1 MPKKPLSSFFRFL
14 GEVRP
19 IVTKQNPGMK
29 ITELGKIM
37 AQKYKELPVARK
49 EALNEAYQI
58 EKKKYL
64 QEFEKFKITPEGKEI
79 LEKMKQDGKEKRLQ
93 KAKGKLGK
101 LKSELG
107 KPTRYPLAYNLFV
120 KEEMSGTPGRVISN
134 IKMAAD
140 KWKNLSEIQKSP
152 FVKKSAEL
160 KAMYEK
166 DLAAWEAKQAAEG
179 GLAQIEAMQKK
190 VLSATHDV
198 KGIVPKPKKKPKKVV
213 AKKVAKTKV
222 KKAAPKKKPAPKKK
236 AAPKKKVVEKVVA
249 KKPAAKKTAPK
260 KEPAVKKEVKKAE
273 PTKAKKKQ

>member
-1 MPKKPLSSFFRFL
+1 MPKKPLGTYFRFL
-14 GEVRP
+14 GEIRHT
-19 IVTKQNPGMK
+19 VTKQNPGVK
-29 ITELGKIM
+29 ITELSKIM

-93 KAKGKLGK
+93 KTKGQLGK

-107 KPTRYPLAYNLFV
+107 KPTRYPMAYNLFV
-120 KEEMSGTPGRVISN
+120 KEVTSGVPGRVTSN

-152 FVKKSAEL
+152 FVKKSTEL
-160 KAMYEK
+160 KAIYEK
-166 DLAAWEAKQAAEG
+166 DLAAWEAKQVAEG
-179 GLAQIEAMQKK
+179 GMAQIEALQKK
-190 VLSATHDV
+190 VLSATHNV
-198 KGIVPKPKKKPKKVV
+198 KGIVPTHKKKPKKVV
-213 AKKVAKTKV
+213 ATKVAKTKV
-222 KKAAPKKKPAPKKK
+222 KKATPKKKDVKK
-236 AAPKKKVVEKVVA
+236 AVA
-249 KKPAAKKTAPK
+249 KKPAAKKTAAK
-260 KEPAVKKEVKKAE
+260 KEPAVKKEVKKEVKKAE

>member
-1 MPKKPLSSFFRFL
+1 MPKKPLTIYFRFL
-14 GEVRP
+14 GEIRT

-29 ITELGKIM
+29 VTEVSKIM

-93 KAKGKLGK
+93 KTKGQLGK

-120 KEEMSGTPGRVISN
+120 KEEMSGTQGRVISN

-152 FVKKSAEL
+152 FVKKSAEC
-160 KAMYEK
+160 KAIYEK

-179 GLAQIEAMQKK
+179 GLAQIEALQKK

-213 AKKVAKTKV
+213 AKKV
-222 KKAAPKKKPAPKKK
+222 KKAAPKKA
-236 AAPKKKVVEKVVA
+236 VA
-249 KKPAAKKTAPK
+249 KKPAAKKTAAK
-260 KEPAVKKEVKKAE
+260 KEPAAKKEVKKAE

>member
-1 MPKKPLSSFFRFL
+1 MPKKPLSTYFRFL

-19 IVTKQNPGMK
+19 IVAKQNPGIK

-120 KEEMSGTPGRVISN
+120 KEQMSGASGQVVSN
-134 IKMAAD
+134 IKIAAD

-152 FVKKSAEL
+152 FVEKSAEL
-160 KAMYEK
+160 KAIYEK

-179 GLAQIEAMQKK
+179 GLAQIEALQKK

-198 KGIVPKPKKKPKKVV
+198 KGIVPKPKKKPKKV
-213 AKKVAKTKV
+213 AKTKV
-222 KKAAPKKKPAPKKK
+222 KK

-249 KKPAAKKTAPK
+249 KKPAAKKTAAK

>member
-1 MPKKPLSSFFRFL
+1 M
-14 GEVRP
+14 G
-19 IVTKQNPGMK
+19 
-29 ITELGKIM
+29 
-37 AQKYKELPVARK
+37 ARK

-64 QEFEKFKITPEGKEI
+64 QEFEKFKITPESKEI
-79 LEKMKQDGKEKRLQ
+79 LEKMKQDGKEKGLQ

-107 KPTRYPLAYNLFV
+107 KPTRYPLAFNLFV
-120 KEEMSGTPGRVISN
+120 KEQMSGASGPVASN

-160 KAMYEK
+160 KAIYEK

-179 GLAQIEAMQKK
+179 GLAQIEALQKK

-222 KKAAPKKKPAPKKK
+222 KKAAPKR
-236 AAPKKKVVEKVVA
+236 KVVEKVVA
-249 KKPAAKKTAPK
+249 KKPAAKKTAAK

>member
-1 MPKKPLSSFFRFL
+1 MPKKPLSTYFRFL

-120 KEEMSGTPGRVISN
+120 KEQMSGASGQVASN
-134 IKMAAD
+134 IKLAAD
-140 KWKNLSEIQKSP
+140 KWKNLSEIQNPLLSRNPPNLKRYTKKIWLHGRPNKVPKEVWLKLKHCRKKFFLQHMMLKVLFPNLRKSP
-152 FVKKSAEL
+152 
-160 KAMYEK
+160 
-166 DLAAWEAKQAAEG
+166 
-179 GLAQIEAMQKK
+179 
-190 VLSATHDV
+190 
-198 KGIVPKPKKKPKKVV
+198 
-213 AKKVAKTKV
+213 KKVAKTKV
-222 KKAAPKKKPAPKKK
+222 KKAAPKKKAV
-236 AAPKKKVVEKVVA
+236 PKKKVVEKVVA
-249 KKPAAKKTAPK
+249 KKPAAKKTAAK
-260 KEPAVKKEVKKAE
+260 KKPAVKKEVKKAE

>member
-1 MPKKPLSSFFRFL
+1 M
-14 GEVRP
+14 
-19 IVTKQNPGMK
+19 
-29 ITELGKIM
+29 
-37 AQKYKELPVARK
+37 
-49 EALNEAYQI
+49 NEAYQI

-120 KEEMSGTPGRVISN
+120 KEQMSGTPGRVVSN

-160 KAMYEK
+160 KAIYEK

-222 KKAAPKKKPAPKKK
+222 KKAAPKKKDVKK
-236 AAPKKKVVEKVVA
+236 ALA
-249 KKPAAKKTAPK
+249 KKPAAKK
-260 KEPAVKKEVKKAE
+260 EPAVKKAE